1 MYRIEWIERLK
12 LGAAPRAPDATPLRV
27 SPVVISLG
35 FTSLFTDIS
44 SEMVNSLL
52 PAWLVLHL
60 HMSPM
65 QFGVIDGLY
74 NGFAIALLS
83 LAAGYLADRS
93 SRQKEV
99 ALAGYSLSG
108 LCKLLLLGVAATWG
122 WILLAVSLDRA
133 GKGIR
138 TAPRDALISL
148 NTPASAYAMAFS
160 VHRAMD
166 ACGSL
171 LGPITAFALLAMLP
185 GDYDAVWVTSFFFAV
200 IGVAVLWLFVPAASA
215 VVAAATAAGAGTAA
229 PRPAWSPW
237 KSRRFLAL
245 TACGALLAGT
255 TISDG
260 FLYLLLQQKSATPA
274 GFFPLF
280 YVITAA
286 AYMLLS
292 IPAGRLADRTSR
304 SRVFLGGYVVL
315 VVLYILLLF
324 VDRVSTVELIGCL
337 LLFGLYYAGTEGI
350 LMALVSVVIPP
361 AHRTSGIAIVGTAIG
376 VTKLLSSVAF
386 GALWQWLGIRGA
398 VITFVL
404 FLGVALAVSLV
415 LMRATDHDS

>member
-12 LGAAPRAPDATPLRV
+12 LGGAPRAPGATPLRV
-27 SPVVISLG
+27 SPVVLSLG

-93 SRQKEV
+93 SRQKGV

-108 LCKLLLLGVAATWG
+108 LCKLLLLGVGATWG
-122 WILLAVSLDRA
+122 WILLAVGLDRA

-138 TAPRDALISL
+138 AAPRDALISL
-148 NTPASAYAMAFS
+148 NTTARGVCHGVLRASRDGCLRLVVRPDNRICPA
-160 VHRAMD
+160 RD
-166 ACGSL
+166 AARRLRRGLGHQL
-171 LGPITAFALLAMLP
+171 LLRRDRRG
-185 GDYDAVWVTSFFFAV
+185 GV
-200 IGVAVLWLFVPAASA
+200 VAVRARCQGHRRRGVDCRNRRDPAL
-215 VVAAATAAGAGTAA
+215 
-229 PRPAWSPW
+229 AWSPW
-237 KSRRFLAL
+237 RSRRFLAL

-304 SRVFLGGYVVL
+304 SRVFLGGYAVL
-315 VVLYILLLF
+315 VVLYMLLLF
-324 VDRVSTVELIGCL
+324 VDKVSTGELIGCL
-337 LLFGLYYAGTEGI
+337 ILFGLYYAGTEGI

-386 GALWQWLGIRGA
+386 GALWQWIGIRGA
-398 VITFVL
+398 VITFVV
-404 FLGVALAVSLV
+404 FLGLALAVSLA
-415 LMRATDHDS
+415 LMRATDNDS

>member
-12 LGAAPRAPDATPLRV
+12 IRGPAHTPAARLPI

-65 QFGVIDGLY
+65 QYGVIDGIYSGLSV
-74 NGFAIALLS
+74 ALLS
-83 LAAGYLADRS
+83 LLAGYLADRS

-99 ALAGYSLSG
+99 ALFGYALSG

-122 WILLAVSLDRA
+122 WIAIVMGIDRA

-138 TAPRDALISL
+138 AAPRDALISL
-148 NTPASAYAMAFS
+148 NTQPAAYAMAFS

-171 LGPITAFALLAMLP
+171 LGPITAFALLALLP
-185 GDYDAVWVTSFFFAV
+185 GAYDAVWVTSFFFAV
-200 IGVAVLWLFVPAASA
+200 IGVAVLWLFVPRANVA
-215 VVAAATAAGAGTAA
+215 VAAATVNAAANAA
-229 PRPAWSPW
+229 TTRVAWSPW
-237 KSRRFLAL
+237 KSRRFMAL
-245 TACGALLAGT
+245 TACGTLLAAT
-255 TISDG
+255 TVSDG
-260 FLYLLLQQKSATPA
+260 FLYLLLQQKSATSA

-304 SRVFLGGYVVL
+304 SRVFLGGYAVL
-315 VVLYILLLF
+315 VLLYVLLLF
-324 VDRVSTVELIGCL
+324 ADRVSTVELFGCL
-337 LLFGLYYAGTEGI
+337 ILFGIYYAATEGI

-376 VTKLLSSVAF
+376 VAKLLSSVAF
-386 GALWQWLGIRGA
+386 GALWTGIGVRGA
-398 VITFVL
+398 VICFVIV
-404 FLGVALAVSLV
+404 LGVALAISLA

>member
-12 LGAAPRAPDATPLRV
+12 LGGVPGAPDATPLRV

-93 SRQKEV
+93 ARQKEV

-108 LCKLLLLGVAATWG
+108 LCKLLLLGVGATWG
-122 WILLAVSLDRA
+122 WILLVVGLDRA

-138 TAPRDALISL
+138 AAPRDALISL
-148 NTPASAYAMAFS
+148 NTPPAAYAMAFS

-171 LGPITAFALLAMLP
+171 LGPITAFALLALLP
-185 GDYDAVWVTSFFFAV
+185 GAYDAVWVTSFFFAV
-200 IGVAVLWLFVPAASA
+200 IGVAVLWLFVPSA
-215 VVAAATAAGAGTAA
+215 TALVAAAHSAAVT
-229 PRPAWSPW
+229 RPAWSPW

-260 FLYLLLQQKSATPA
+260 FLYLLLQQKSAAPT

-280 YVITAA
+280 YVVTAA

-304 SRVFLGGYVVL
+304 SRVFLGGYAVL

-324 VDRVSTVELIGCL
+324 VDRVSTVELVGCL
-337 LLFGLYYAGTEGI
+337 ILFGLFYAGTEGI

-376 VTKLLSSVAF
+376 ITKLLSSVAF
-386 GALWQWLGIRGA
+386 GALWQWIGIRGA

-404 FLGVALAVSLV
+404 ILGLALAVSLA
-415 LMRATDHDS
+415 LMRATDNDS

>member
-12 LGAAPRAPDATPLRV
+12 LSGSTGRPRAAPLRV
-27 SPVVISLG
+27 SPVVLSLG

-83 LAAGYLADRS
+83 LLAGYLADRN

-99 ALAGYSLSG
+99 AVAGYALSG
-108 LCKLLLLGVAATWG
+108 LCKLLLLSVAATWG
-122 WILLAVSLDRA
+122 WILLVVGLDRA

-138 TAPRDALISL
+138 AAPRDALISL
-148 NTPASAYAMAFS
+148 NTQSSALAMAFS

-166 ACGSL
+166 AFGSL
-171 LGPITAFALLAMLP
+171 LGPIAAFALLALLP
-185 GDYDAVWVTSFFFAV
+185 GAYDAVWVTSFFFAV
-200 IGVAVLWLFVPAASA
+200 IGVAVLWLFVPKAAIA
-215 VVAAATAAGAGTAA
+215 VATATAAES

-304 SRVFLGGYVVL
+304 SRVFLGGYAVL
-315 VVLYILLLF
+315 VVLYVLLL
-324 VDRVSTVELIGCL
+324 VADRVSTGQLIGCL
-337 LLFGLYYAGTEGI
+337 VLFGLYYAATEGI
-350 LMALVSVVIPP
+350 LMALASVVIPP
-361 AHRTSGIAIVGTAIG
+361 AHRTSGLAIVGTAIG
-376 VTKLLSSVAF
+376 LTKLLSSVAF
-386 GALWQWLGIRGA
+386 GALWQWIGVRGA
-398 VITFVL
+398 VIAFVL
-404 FLGVALAVSLV
+404 VLGAALAVSLA
-415 LMRATDHDS
+415 LLRATDHES

>member
-12 LGAAPRAPDATPLRV
+12 LRGPAHTPTARFPI
-27 SPVVISLG
+27 SPVVVSLG

-60 HMSPM
+60 HMSPL
-65 QFGVIDGLY
+65 QYGVIDGIYSGLSV
-74 NGFAIALLS
+74 ALLS
-83 LAAGYLADRS
+83 LLAGYLADRGG
-93 SRQKEV
+93 RQKEV
-99 ALAGYSLSG
+99 ALFGYSLSG

-122 WILLAVSLDRA
+122 WIALVMGVDRA

-138 TAPRDALISL
+138 AAPRDALISL
-148 NTPASAYAMAFS
+148 NSEPAAYAMAFS

-171 LGPITAFALLAMLP
+171 LGPITAFALLTLLP
-185 GDYDAVWVTSFFFAV
+185 GAYDAVWVTSFFFAV
-200 IGVAVLWLFVPAASA
+200 IGVAVLWLFVPQAPVVDVSHVASA
-215 VVAAATAAGAGTAA
+215 M
-229 PRPAWSPW
+229 RIEWSPW
-237 KSRRFLAL
+237 KSRRLMAL
-245 TACGALLAGT
+245 TACGTLLAAT
-255 TISDG
+255 TVSDG
-260 FLYLLLQQKSATPA
+260 FLYLLLQQKSATSA

-304 SRVFLGGYVVL
+304 SRVFLGGYAVL
-315 VVLYILLLF
+315 VLLYVGLLF
-324 VDRVSTVELIGCL
+324 VDRISTVELFGCL
-337 LLFGLYYAGTEGI
+337 ILFGIYYAATEGI

-376 VTKLLSSVAF
+376 IAKLLSSLAF
-386 GALWQWLGIRGA
+386 GALWTGIGVRGA
-398 VITFVL
+398 VICFVIV
-404 FLGVALAVSLV
+404 LGVALAISLA

>member
-12 LGAAPRAPDATPLRV
+12 LSGPKRTPTARLPI
-27 SPVVISLG
+27 SPVVYSLG

-60 HMSPM
+60 HMSPL
-65 QFGVIDGLY
+65 QYGVIDGIYSGLSV
-74 NGFAIALLS
+74 ALLS
-83 LAAGYLADRS
+83 LLAGYLADRGG
-93 SRQKEV
+93 RQKEV
-99 ALAGYSLSG
+99 ALFGYALSG

-122 WILLAVSLDRA
+122 WIALVMGVDRA

-138 TAPRDALISL
+138 AAPRDALISL
-148 NTPASAYAMAFS
+148 NSDPAAYAMAFS

-171 LGPITAFALLAMLP
+171 LGPITAFALLTLLP
-185 GDYDAVWVTSFFFAV
+185 GAYDAVWVTSFFFAV
-200 IGVAVLWLFVPAASA
+200 IGVAVLWLFVPPAPVVDVPQVPSA
-215 VVAAATAAGAGTAA
+215 
-229 PRPAWSPW
+229 RRIEWSPW
-237 KSRRFLAL
+237 KSRRLMAL
-245 TACGALLAGT
+245 TACGTLLAAT
-255 TISDG
+255 TVSDG
-260 FLYLLLQQKSATPA
+260 FLYLLLQQKSATSA

-304 SRVFLGGYVVL
+304 SRVFLGGYAVL
-315 VVLYILLLF
+315 VLLYIGLLF
-324 VDRVSTVELIGCL
+324 ADRISTVELFGCL
-337 LLFGLYYAGTEGI
+337 ILFGIYYAATEGI

-376 VTKLLSSVAF
+376 IAKLLSSLAF
-386 GALWQWLGIRGA
+386 GALWTGIGVRGA
-398 VITFVL
+398 VISFVIV
-404 FLGVALAVSLV
+404 LGVALAISLA

>member
-12 LGAAPRAPDATPLRV
+12 LERPLAGPAAPVLPL
-27 SPVVISLG
+27 SPVVVSLG

-44 SEMVNSLL
+44 SEMVNSVL

-60 HMSPM
+60 HMSPL
-65 QFGVIDGLY
+65 QYGVIDGIY
-74 NGFAIALLS
+74 NGLSVALLS
-83 LAAGYLADRS
+83 LLAGYLADRS

-99 ALAGYSLSG
+99 ALFGYALSG

-122 WILLAVSLDRA
+122 GIALVMGIDRA

-138 TAPRDALISL
+138 AAPRDALISL
-148 NTPASAYAMAFS
+148 NTHSSAFALAFS

-171 LGPITAFALLAMLP
+171 LGPVVAFALLALLP
-185 GDYDAVWVTSFFFAV
+185 GAYDAIWVTSFFFAV
-200 IGVAVLWLFVPAASA
+200 IGVAVLWVFVPKAAPPVAVASA
-215 VVAAATAAGAGTAA
+215 A
-229 PRPAWSPW
+229 RPALPGWSPW
-237 KSRRFLAL
+237 KSRRFMALAG
-245 TACGALLAGT
+245 CGALLAAST
-255 TISDG
+255 VSDG
-260 FLYLLLQQKSATPA
+260 FIYLLLQQKSATPA

-304 SRVFLGGYVVL
+304 SRVFLGGYAVL
-315 VVLYILLLF
+315 ALVYLLLLF
-324 VDRVSTVELIGCL
+324 ADRVSTLELVGCL
-337 LLFGLYYAGTEGI
+337 LLFGLYYAATEGI

-361 AHRTSGIAIVGTAIG
+361 ARRTVGIAIVGTAIG
-376 VTKLLSSVAF
+376 IAKLLSSLAF
-386 GALWQWLGIRGA
+386 GALWQGIGVRGA
-398 VITFVL
+398 VIIFVIV
-404 FLGVALAVSLV
+404 LGVALVISLA
-415 LMRATDHDS
+415 LMRATDHES

>member
-12 LGAAPRAPDATPLRV
+12 LSGPKRTPTARLPI
-27 SPVVISLG
+27 SPVVYGLG

-60 HMSPM
+60 HMSPL
-65 QFGVIDGLY
+65 QYGVIDGIYSGLSV
-74 NGFAIALLS
+74 ALLS
-83 LAAGYLADRS
+83 LLAGYLADRGG
-93 SRQKEV
+93 RQKEV
-99 ALAGYSLSG
+99 ALFGYALSG

-122 WILLAVSLDRA
+122 WIALVMGVDRA

-138 TAPRDALISL
+138 AAPRDALISL
-148 NTPASAYAMAFS
+148 NSEPAAYAMAFS

-171 LGPITAFALLAMLP
+171 LGPIAAFALLALLP
-185 GDYDAVWVTSFFFAV
+185 GAYDAVWVTSFFFAV
-200 IGVAVLWLFVPAASA
+200 IGVAVLWLFVPRAT
-215 VVAAATAAGAGTAA
+215 VVADVSQVAPAT
-229 PRPAWSPW
+229 RIEWSPW
-237 KSRRFLAL
+237 KSRRLMAL
-245 TACGALLAGT
+245 TACGTLLAAT
-255 TISDG
+255 TVSDG
-260 FLYLLLQQKSATPA
+260 FLYLLLQEKSATSA

-304 SRVFLGGYVVL
+304 SRVFLGGYAVL
-315 VVLYILLLF
+315 VLLYVGLLF
-324 VDRVSTVELIGCL
+324 VDRISTVELFGCL
-337 LLFGLYYAGTEGI
+337 VLFGIYYAATEGI

-376 VTKLLSSVAF
+376 IAKLLSSLAF
-386 GALWQWLGIRGA
+386 GALWSGIGVRGA
-398 VITFVL
+398 VIVFVIV
-404 FLGVALAVSLV
+404 LGVALAISLA

>member
-12 LGAAPRAPDATPLRV
+12 LRGPAHTPTARFPI
-27 SPVVISLG
+27 SPVVVSLG

-60 HMSPM
+60 HMSPL
-65 QFGVIDGLY
+65 QYGVIDGIYSGLSV
-74 NGFAIALLS
+74 ALLS
-83 LAAGYLADRS
+83 LLAGYLADRGG
-93 SRQKEV
+93 RQKEV
-99 ALAGYSLSG
+99 ALFGYALSG

-122 WILLAVSLDRA
+122 WIALVMGVDRA

-138 TAPRDALISL
+138 AAPRDALISL
-148 NTPASAYAMAFS
+148 NSEPAAYAMAFS

-171 LGPITAFALLAMLP
+171 LGPITAFALLTLLP
-185 GDYDAVWVTSFFFAV
+185 GAYDAVWVTSFFFAV
-200 IGVAVLWLFVPAASA
+200 IGVAVLWLFVPQAPVVDVSHVASA
-215 VVAAATAAGAGTAA
+215 M
-229 PRPAWSPW
+229 RIEWSPW
-237 KSRRFLAL
+237 KSRRLMAL
-245 TACGALLAGT
+245 TACGTLLAAT
-255 TISDG
+255 TVSDG
-260 FLYLLLQQKSATPA
+260 FLYLLLQQKSATSA

-304 SRVFLGGYVVL
+304 SRVFLGGYAVL
-315 VVLYILLLF
+315 VLLYVGLLF
-324 VDRVSTVELIGCL
+324 ADRISTMELFGCL
-337 LLFGLYYAGTEGI
+337 ILFGIYYAATEGI

-376 VTKLLSSVAF
+376 IAKLLSSLAF
-386 GALWQWLGIRGA
+386 GALWTGIGVRGA
-398 VITFVL
+398 VICFVIV
-404 FLGVALAVSLV
+404 LGVALAISLA

>member
-12 LGAAPRAPDATPLRV
+12 LRGPAQTPAARLPI
-27 SPVVISLG
+27 SPVVLSLG

-60 HMSPM
+60 HLSPM
-65 QFGVIDGLY
+65 QYGVIDGIYSGLSV
-74 NGFAIALLS
+74 ALLS
-83 LAAGYLADRS
+83 LLAGYLADRS

-99 ALAGYSLSG
+99 ALFGYALSG

-122 WILLAVSLDRA
+122 WIALVMGVDRA

-138 TAPRDALISL
+138 AAPRDALISL
-148 NTPASAYAMAFS
+148 NTQPAAYAMAFS

-171 LGPITAFALLAMLP
+171 LGPIAAFGLLTLLP
-185 GDYDAVWVTSFFFAV
+185 GAYDAVWVTSFFFAV
-200 IGVAVLWLFVPAASA
+200 IGVAVLWFFVPRTTVADTAPVAS
-215 VVAAATAAGAGTAA
+215 G
-229 PRPAWSPW
+229 PRIEWSPW
-237 KSRRFLAL
+237 KSRRFMAL
-245 TACGALLAGT
+245 TACGSLLAAST
-255 TISDG
+255 VSDG
-260 FLYLLLQQKSATPA
+260 FLYLLLQQKSATSA

-304 SRVFLGGYVVL
+304 SRVFLGGYAVL
-315 VVLYILLLF
+315 VLLYGLLLF
-324 VDRVSTVELIGCL
+324 ADHVSTVELFGCL
-337 LLFGLYYAGTEGI
+337 ILFGTYYAATEGI
-350 LMALVSVVIPP
+350 LMALVSVVIPK
-361 AHRTSGIAIVGTAIG
+361 ARRTVGIAIVGTAIG
-376 VTKLLSSVAF
+376 IAKLLSSLAF
-386 GALWQWLGIRGA
+386 GALWSGIGVRGA
-398 VITFVL
+398 VITFVIV
-404 FLGVALAVSLV
+404 LGVALAISLA

>member
-1 MYRIEWIERLK
+1 MYRIEWIERIK
-12 LGAAPRAPDATPLRV
+12 LGRATPGRASAPFSV
-27 SPVVISLG
+27 SPVVVSLG

-60 HMSPM
+60 HMSPL
-65 QFGVIDGLY
+65 QYGVIDGIYSGLSV
-74 NGFAIALLS
+74 ALLS
-83 LAAGYLADRS
+83 LMAGYLADRS

-99 ALAGYSLSG
+99 ALFGYALSG
-108 LCKLLLLGVAATWG
+108 LCKLLLLGVTATWG
-122 WILLAVSLDRA
+122 WIALVVGIDRA

-138 TAPRDALISL
+138 AAPRDALISL
-148 NTPASAYAMAFS
+148 NTQSSAFAMAFS

-171 LGPITAFALLAMLP
+171 LGPIVAFALLAMLP
-185 GDYDAVWVTSFFFAV
+185 GSYDAIWATSFFFAV
-200 IGVAVLWLFVPAASA
+200 IGVAVLWVFVPKTSP
-215 VVAAATAAGAGTAA
+215 VVAAPVHAADV
-229 PRPAWSPW
+229 PQVWSPW

-245 TACGALLAGT
+245 AGCGALLAAT
-255 TISDG
+255 TVSDG
-260 FLYLLLQQKSATPA
+260 FIYLLLQQKSATPA

-304 SRVFLGGYVVL
+304 SRVFLGGYAVLAVVYL
-315 VVLYILLLF
+315 LLLF
-324 VDRVSTVELIGCL
+324 VDRVSTLELVGCL
-337 LLFGLYYAGTEGI
+337 LLFGLYYAATEGI

-361 AHRTSGIAIVGTAIG
+361 ARRTVGIAIVGTAIG
-376 VTKLLSSVAF
+376 VAKLLSSLAF
-386 GALWQWLGIRGA
+386 GALWEGIGMRGA
-398 VITFVL
+398 VIVFVIV
-404 FLGVALAVSLV
+404 LGVALAVSLA
-415 LMRATDHDS
+415 LMRATDNEA

>member
-12 LGAAPRAPDATPLRV
+12 LRGPAHTPTARFPI
-27 SPVVISLG
+27 SPVVVSLG

-60 HMSPM
+60 HMSPL
-65 QFGVIDGLY
+65 QYGVIDGIYSGLSV
-74 NGFAIALLS
+74 ALLS
-83 LAAGYLADRS
+83 LLAGYLADRGG
-93 SRQKEV
+93 RQKEV
-99 ALAGYSLSG
+99 ALFGYALSG

-122 WILLAVSLDRA
+122 WIALVMGVDRA

-138 TAPRDALISL
+138 AAPRDALISL
-148 NTPASAYAMAFS
+148 NSEPAAYAMAFS

-171 LGPITAFALLAMLP
+171 LGPITAFALLTLLP
-185 GDYDAVWVTSFFFAV
+185 GAYDAVWVTSFFFAV
-200 IGVAVLWLFVPAASA
+200 IGVAVLWLFVPQAPVVDVSHVASA
-215 VVAAATAAGAGTAA
+215 M
-229 PRPAWSPW
+229 RIEWSPW
-237 KSRRFLAL
+237 KSRRLMAL
-245 TACGALLAGT
+245 TACGTLLAAT
-255 TISDG
+255 TVSDG
-260 FLYLLLQQKSATPA
+260 FLYLLLQQKSATSA

-304 SRVFLGGYVVL
+304 SRVFLGGYAVL
-315 VVLYILLLF
+315 VLLYVGLLF
-324 VDRVSTVELIGCL
+324 VDRISTVELFGCL
-337 LLFGLYYAGTEGI
+337 ILFGIYYAATEGI

-376 VTKLLSSVAF
+376 IAKLLSSLAF
-386 GALWQWLGIRGA
+386 GALWTGIGVRGA
-398 VITFVL
+398 VICFVIV
-404 FLGVALAVSLV
+404 LGVALAISLA

>member
-12 LGAAPRAPDATPLRV
+12 LRGPASAPSARLPI
-27 SPVVISLG
+27 SPVVWSLG

-60 HMSPM
+60 HLSPM
-65 QFGVIDGLY
+65 QYGVIDGIYSGLSV
-74 NGFAIALLS
+74 ALLS
-83 LAAGYLADRS
+83 LLAGYLADRS

-99 ALAGYSLSG
+99 ALFGYALSG

-122 WILLAVSLDRA
+122 WIALVMGIDRA

-138 TAPRDALISL
+138 AAPRDALISL
-148 NTPASAYAMAFS
+148 NTQPEAYAMAFS

-171 LGPITAFALLAMLP
+171 LGPITAFALLALLP
-185 GDYDAVWVTSFFFAV
+185 GAFDAVWVTSFFFAV
-200 IGVAVLWLFVPAASA
+200 IGVAVLWLFVPRATVVTAS
-215 VVAAATAAGAGTAA
+215 AGTA
-229 PRPAWSPW
+229 PRIAWSPW
-237 KSRRFLAL
+237 KSRRFMAL
-245 TACGALLAGT
+245 TACGALLAAT
-255 TISDG
+255 TVSDG
-260 FLYLLLQQKSATPA
+260 FLYLLLQQKSATSA

-292 IPAGRLADRTSR
+292 IPAGRLADRTGR
-304 SRVFLGGYVVL
+304 SRVFLGGYAVL
-315 VVLYILLLF
+315 VLLYLLLLM
-324 VDRVSTVELIGCL
+324 VDHVSMVELFGCL
-337 LLFGLYYAGTEGI
+337 ILFGIYYAATEGI
-350 LMALVSVVIPP
+350 LMALASAVIPE
-361 AHRTSGIAIVGTAIG
+361 AHRTTGIAIVGTAIG
-376 VTKLLSSVAF
+376 IAKLLSSLAF
-386 GALWQWLGIRGA
+386 GALWTGIGVRGA
-398 VITFVL
+398 VIGFVI
-404 FLGVALAVSLV
+404 FLGVALAISLA

>member
-12 LGAAPRAPDATPLRV
+12 LSGPKRTQTARLPI
-27 SPVVISLG
+27 SPVVYSLG

-60 HMSPM
+60 HMSPL
-65 QFGVIDGLY
+65 QYGIIDGIYSGLSV
-74 NGFAIALLS
+74 ALLS
-83 LAAGYLADRS
+83 LLAGYLADRGG
-93 SRQKEV
+93 RQKEV
-99 ALAGYSLSG
+99 ALFGYALSG

-122 WILLAVSLDRA
+122 WIALVMGVDRA

-138 TAPRDALISL
+138 AAPRDALISL
-148 NTPASAYAMAFS
+148 NSDPAAYAMAFS

-171 LGPITAFALLAMLP
+171 LGPITAFALLTLLP
-185 GDYDAVWVTSFFFAV
+185 GAYDAVWVTSFFFAV
-200 IGVAVLWLFVPAASA
+200 IGVAVLWLFVPQAPVVDVSQVASA
-215 VVAAATAAGAGTAA
+215 M
-229 PRPAWSPW
+229 RIEWSPW
-237 KSRRFLAL
+237 KSRRLMAL
-245 TACGALLAGT
+245 TACGTLLAAT
-255 TISDG
+255 TVSDG
-260 FLYLLLQQKSATPA
+260 FLYLLLQQKSATSA

-304 SRVFLGGYVVL
+304 SRVFLGGYAVL
-315 VVLYILLLF
+315 VLLYVGLLF
-324 VDRVSTVELIGCL
+324 VDRISTVELFGCL
-337 LLFGLYYAGTEGI
+337 ILFGIYYAATEGI

-376 VTKLLSSVAF
+376 IAKLLSSLAF
-386 GALWQWLGIRGA
+386 GALWTGIGVRGA
-398 VITFVL
+398 VICFVIV
-404 FLGVALAVSLV
+404 LGVALAISLA